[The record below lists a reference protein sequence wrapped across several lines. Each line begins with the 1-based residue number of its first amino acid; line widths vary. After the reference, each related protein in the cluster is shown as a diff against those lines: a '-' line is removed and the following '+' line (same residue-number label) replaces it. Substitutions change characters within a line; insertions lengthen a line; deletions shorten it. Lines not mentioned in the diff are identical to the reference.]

1 MNKYW
6 QQAQQWWSDRTDQE
20 QRLLT
25 LLAPVLVIG
34 LFYWLIWAPISN
46 GLDQA
51 ERAVQ
56 AERMNLSQIKENASR
71 YVSLQRGSSN
81 RPGGGN
87 LSQIVSRTAA
97 SAGLTIARM
106 QPQGDNLQLWLEDT
120 QFEKLMAWLAE
131 LQQQNGVNVEALDI
145 TAANDPGLIQ
155 VRRLQLSQ
163 P

>member
-34 LFYWLIWAPISN
+34 LFYWAVWSPIAN

-56 AERMNLSQIKENASR
+56 AERVALGQIKDNANR
-71 YVSLQRGSSN
+71 YVSLQRDSGP

-87 LSQIVSRTAA
+87 LSQVASRTAA
-97 SAGLTIARM
+97 TKGLTIARM
-106 QPQGDNLQLWLEDT
+106 QPQGDKLQLWLDDT
-120 QFEKLMAWLAE
+120 RFETLMGWLAE
-131 LQQQNGVNVEALDI
+131 LQQQQGVTVEALDI

-155 VRRLQLSQ
+155 VRRLLLAR

>member
-34 LFYWLIWAPISN
+34 LFYWLVWSPISN

-56 AERMNLSQIKENASR
+56 AERVALGQIKDNANR
-71 YVSLQRGSSN
+71 YISLQRGSGQ

-87 LSQIVSRTAA
+87 LNQIASRTAA
-97 SAGLTIARM
+97 QAGLTIARM
-106 QPQGDNLQLWLEDT
+106 QPQGDKLQLWLEDT
-120 QFEKLMAWLAE
+120 QFETLMGWLTE
-131 LQQQNGVNVEALDI
+131 LQQRQGVAVEALDI
-145 TAANDPGLIQ
+145 TAANEPGLIQ